1 MQKLTLQNN
10 FINTFCDRNVF
21 SGKPRFNQAALDDLP
36 FEAGGLESSQ
46 FPQPSKEDSIAI
58 FEARNI
64 EFLAQPK
71 SVCPTF
77 PELTSWV

>member
-1 MQKLTLQNN
+1 M
-10 FINTFCDRNVF
+10 F

-36 FEAGGLESSQ
+36 FEAGGLACSQ

-64 EFLAQPK
+64 EFLAQAG
-71 SVCPTF
+71 VYVM
-77 PELTSWV
+77 PESIIRNSKWP